1 MQNRVIRIA
10 VIAVVAEILAVAGLV
25 VVIAIFG
32 PSERE
37 ALQAYAERLAYWVG
51 PLTGFGFTLFGGWW
65 VAKGLSGQPVLNGLL
80 LGVAVATIDV
90 TILVAGGAE
99 FQAMFTISI
108 IGRVI
113 AGSIGG
119 WLVARSN
126 TDS

>member
-10 VIAVVAEILAVAGLV
+10 VVSEILAVAGLV

-51 PLTGFGFTLFGGWW
+51 PLAGFGFTLFGGWW

-99 FQAMFTISI
+99 FQDMFTISI